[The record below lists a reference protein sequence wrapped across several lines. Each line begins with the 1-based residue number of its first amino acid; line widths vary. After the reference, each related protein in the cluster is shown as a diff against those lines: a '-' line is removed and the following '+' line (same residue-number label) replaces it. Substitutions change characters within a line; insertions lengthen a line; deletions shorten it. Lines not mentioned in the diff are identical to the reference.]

1 MLKQEFAVGDTYSV
15 PCPEGHTLSFWMSQL
30 QSLGVATEKG
40 LAAIYLHAVLD
51 PWPEPD
57 HMMLN
62 R

>member
-40 LAAIYLHAVLD
+40 PAAIYLHAVLD
-51 PWPEPD
+51 P
-57 HMMLN
+57 
-62 R
+62 